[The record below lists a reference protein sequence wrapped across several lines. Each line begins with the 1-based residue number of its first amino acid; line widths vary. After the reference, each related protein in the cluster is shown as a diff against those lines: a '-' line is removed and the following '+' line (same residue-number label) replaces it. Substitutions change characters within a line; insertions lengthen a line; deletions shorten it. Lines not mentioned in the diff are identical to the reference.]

1 MASIVKRKKKY
12 SVVYTYTDENGNKRQ
27 KWETFETNAE
37 AKKRKLQV
45 EYSYIAITNV
55 VIVGMKIFFQEI
67 CFTNIHRIYQLSFF
81 VEQAEFVV

>member
-1 MASIVKRKKKY
+1 MDATCAIQASIHVFSLVRKYVSRILGTYHIILVDFFCKKIK
-12 SVVYTYTDENGNKRQ
+12 NR
-27 KWETFETNAE
+27 
-37 AKKRKLQV
+37 
-45 EYSYIAITNV
+45 YSYIAITNI

>member
-1 MASIVKRKKKY
+1 MGFFFAAQ
-12 SVVYTYTDENGNKRQ
+12 YTDSLRS
-27 KWETFETNAE
+27 
-37 AKKRKLQV
+37 KKSTSHDALRIVLVDFFCKDIKNR
-45 EYSYIAITNV
+45 YSYIAITNV

>member
-1 MASIVKRKKKY
+1 MKIVAIRGKNLASLEGEFMI
-12 SVVYTYTDENGNKRQ
+12 DFN
-27 KWETFETNAE
+27 
-37 AKKRKLQV
+37 
-45 EYSYIAITNV
+45 IAITNV

>member
-1 MASIVKRKKKY
+1 MGFFFAAQ
-12 SVVYTYTDENGNKRQ
+12 YTDSLRSKKSTSHDALRIVLVDFFCKDNKNR
-27 KWETFETNAE
+27 
-37 AKKRKLQV
+37 
-45 EYSYIAITNV
+45 YSYIAITNV